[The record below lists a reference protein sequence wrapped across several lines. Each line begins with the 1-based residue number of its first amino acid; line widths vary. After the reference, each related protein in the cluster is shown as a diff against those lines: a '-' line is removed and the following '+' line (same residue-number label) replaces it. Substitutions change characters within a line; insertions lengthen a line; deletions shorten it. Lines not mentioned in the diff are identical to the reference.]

1 MISPISPIPVNPPSW
16 QSVNSAET
24 GNTGIVPPWLQYPII
39 ILPIDDPDEIRLPVI
54 TDPASEPVL
63 A

>member
-16 QSVNSAET
+16 QTPVTPEP
-24 GNTGIVPPWLQYPII
+24 GIPFVPPWLQFPII

-54 TDPASEPVL
+54 TDPASQPVL